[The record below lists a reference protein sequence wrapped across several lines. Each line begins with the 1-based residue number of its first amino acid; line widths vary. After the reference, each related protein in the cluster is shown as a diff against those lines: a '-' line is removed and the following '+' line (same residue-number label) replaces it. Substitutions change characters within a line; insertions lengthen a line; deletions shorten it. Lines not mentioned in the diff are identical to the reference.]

1 MSAYLVHVALPRGV
15 PVPPSMR
22 VRVGLEA
29 VDARGVGRLDLSGAM
44 PELVQAVRARLERSY
59 GLRGVPLGMLLTQ
72 DDLHCAVR
80 SAAMRDLV
88 CQWCGSER
96 GSHFVFT
103 EEPGRPR

>member
-29 VDARGVGRLDLSGAM
+29 IDAQGVGRLVLSGAM
-44 PELVQAVRARLERSY
+44 PELVQAVRARLQRSY
-59 GLRGVPLGMLLTQ
+59 GLRGAPLGTQLTQ

-80 SAAMRDLV
+80 CAAMTDLV
-88 CQWCGSER
+88 CQWCGPER
-96 GSHFVFT
+96 PKHFVFT